1 MRKIILAL
9 VAGAILVGC
18 SKKAEWPVDV
28 FYIAS
33 TNVISSQDEEGNE
46 VYNATLT
53 QAEREMIQP
62 EIEWMAEQIGDS
74 VNFFAPFYHQF
85 TMNAILLP
93 QDSFAIAFET
103 AKQDVR
109 KQFKQYLRHHNQR
122 RPFFIVGF
130 SQGAMMIPTLLNE
143 MPKRYYQRCLGAYM
157 MGYQLTAEDLQSDRI
172 VPATSATDGK
182 VISYNTVT
190 RVERQ
195 WPFVSGQAATCINP
209 LNWTTDGTPAILYY
223 QQDTLIITQDTVH
236 NLLICNAEEQR
247 YTIPGASQWWQSG
260 CLHHWD
266 LLFYAKA
273 IKENMEVRGKR
284 YEVRGKR

>member
-1 MRKIILAL
+1 LT
-9 VAGAILVGC
+9 GC

-28 FYIAS
+28 FYIVS

-53 QAEREMIQP
+53 QAEREMMQP
-62 EIEWMAEQIGDS
+62 EIEWMARHIGDS

-103 AKQDVR
+103 AKQDVS
-109 KQFKQYLRHHNQR
+109 KQFKHYLRHHNHR

-143 MPKRYYQRCLGAYM
+143 MPQRYYKRCLGAYM
-157 MGYQLTAEDLQSDRI
+157 MGYQLTEEDLQSDRI
-172 VPATSATDGK
+172 IPATSATDGK

-266 LLFYAKA
+266 LLFYAKE
-273 IKENMEVRGKR
+273 IKKNIHNRCLEHSK
-284 YEVRGKR
+284 